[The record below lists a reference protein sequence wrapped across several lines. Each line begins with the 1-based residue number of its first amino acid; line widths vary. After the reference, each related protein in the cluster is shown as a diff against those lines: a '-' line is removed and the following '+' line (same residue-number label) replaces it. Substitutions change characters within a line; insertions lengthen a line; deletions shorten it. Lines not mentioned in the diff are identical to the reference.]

1 MRLDPLLPVAAATL
15 CGSAAAASA
24 LPAAA
29 AALGLIA
36 LLGRGGRASRWILSV
51 ALIAGLGTAWRAGSR
66 VERYEAARIGARD
79 ALGPPAR
86 CAGTAQVRRSP
97 VWRDGSAVFV
107 ADLSDADCD
116 GRRLPPVRVRLVG
129 GPPDLVRG
137 DRLAVVAQL
146 APVRL
151 FRNAELPDP
160 TLRAARGGVVLSGGA
175 IAVERLEAGRGPAAL
190 IDRARAHSRRR
201 ITASFAPAA
210 VPMAR
215 ALVLGEDDL
224 DDAEA
229 AAFRLSGLSHML
241 AVSGTHLVFAVLG
254 LVAALRSLLV
264 RIEGL
269 AARLDVE
276 RLAAGL
282 GLVLALTYADF
293 AGGSGSAWRAAWM
306 LATMLGAR
314 ALGRRPSGARAL
326 GLSLVLGALVDPLLA
341 FDVSFLLSA
350 AATAGLLTLGR
361 RWASMAQARLAG
373 PLRYLATGL
382 AATVASMLPCAPLLA
397 IFAPSLTVAGL
408 IANLVAAPL
417 GETIALPL
425 CLAHTLLAPVP
436 CLERGVALVASGALL
451 AVRAIAHA
459 SAAVSFLS
467 IPVLAPTGWH
477 WVVIVVAA
485 ARFTLGGR
493 RAWCLVIGALGLLL
507 VELGVRRQ
515 AQPVGVLRVTLV
527 DVGQGDAELVD
538 LPDGS
543 LMLIDGG
550 GFVGSP
556 VDPGAR
562 VLLPLLRARR
572 RSRLAVAVLTHP
584 HPDHL
589 LGLATVLREVDV
601 GEFWDSGYGGPDGAG
616 AEHHALLAHLTARG
630 IPVLR
635 PADLCGTVRAF
646 GHATVEVLGPCPPT
660 EASGASANDA
670 SLVLRFRLGRRSA
683 LLPGDAEIHAEE
695 ALLARLGGDLRADL
709 LKVGHHGSRS
719 STGERFLTAVAPE
732 IATVSTDVRNRHG
745 HPHEVTL
752 QRLAAHQVATLRLD
766 RCGSVAWTTDGSG
779 SRLRVTGCEPGALP
793 RSLGR

>member
-1 MRLDPLLPVAAATL
+1 MRLDPLLPVAAAAL
-15 CGSAAAASA
+15 CGSAATAAPLA
-24 LPAAA
+24 AAA
-29 AALGLIA
+29 AALGLAIV
-36 LLGRGGRASRWILSV
+36 LGGRGHVSWRILVVAMVAGLVTAGRASW
-51 ALIAGLGTAWRAGSR
+51 R
-66 VERYEAARIGARD
+66 VERYEAARIAARD

-86 CAGTAQVRRSP
+86 CAATARVRRSP
-97 VWRDGSAVFV
+97 VWRDGTAVFV
-107 ADLSDADCD
+107 ADLSEVDCD
-116 GRRLPPVRVRLVG
+116 GRRLPPVRVRLFG

-146 APVRL
+146 GAVRL
-151 FRNAELPDP
+151 FRNADLPDP
-160 TLRAARGGVVLSGGA
+160 NLRAARGGVVISGGA
-175 IAVERLEAGRGPAAL
+175 VAVERLDAGGGLAAA
-190 IDRARAHSRRR
+190 IDRARAHARER
-201 ITASFAPAA
+201 IAASFAPAA

-229 AAFRLSGLSHML
+229 EAFRLSGLSHML

-254 LVAALRSLLV
+254 LVAALRFLLV

-276 RLAAGL
+276 RLASGF
-282 GLVLALTYADF
+282 GLVLAVAYADF

-326 GLSLVLGALVDPLLA
+326 GLSLVFGALIDPLLA

-361 RWASMAQARLAG
+361 RWANVAQARLSG
-373 PLRYLATGL
+373 PLRHLATGL

-397 IFAPSLTVAGL
+397 IFAPRLTVAGL
-408 IANLVAAPL
+408 VANLVAAPL

-425 CLAHTLLAPVP
+425 CLAHSLLAPVP

-467 IPVLAPTGWH
+467 VPVLVPGCWH
-477 WVVIVVAA
+477 WVVIVVAG

-493 RAWCLVIGALGLLL
+493 RGWSLVIGALGLLL
-507 VELGVRRQ
+507 VELGVRHL
-515 AQPVGVLRVTLV
+515 AQPSGVLRVTLV

-538 LPDGS
+538 LPDGT

-572 RSRLAVAVLTHP
+572 RSRVDVAVLTHP

-589 LGLATVLREVDV
+589 LGLATVLRAVDV
-601 GEFWDSGYGGPDGAG
+601 GEFWDSGHGGPDGAG
-616 AEHHALLAHLTARG
+616 AEHRALLAELAARG
-630 IPVLR
+630 IPVRR
-635 PADLCGTVRAF
+635 PAELCGAVRRF
-646 GHATVEVLGPCPPT
+646 GDATVELLGPCPPT
-660 EASGASANDA
+660 AASGASANDA
-670 SLVLRFRLGRRSA
+670 SLVLRLRLGSRTA
-683 LLPGDAEIHAEE
+683 LLPGDAETRAEE
-695 ALLARLGGDLRADL
+695 ALLARLDGVLRADL
-709 LKVGHHGSRS
+709 LKIGHHGSRT
-719 STGERFLTAVAPE
+719 STSERFLTAVAPE
-732 IATVSTDVRNRHG
+732 IATISTDVRNRHG
-745 HPHEVTL
+745 HPHEATL
-752 QRLAAHQVATLRLD
+752 QRLAAHRVTTYRLD
-766 RCGSVAWTTDGSG
+766 RCGSVAWTTDGTG
-779 SRLRVTGCEPGALP
+779 VRLHVTGCEPRSSPDP
-793 RSLGR
+793 RGR